1 MQTFNAVIVVAR
13 TAALSLANKRF
24 NSGIMVSGDII
35 ANRPMHYTHTHI
47 QTKRGKKLFHVF
59 QEKKKRERERE
70 RENFYHNP

>member
-35 ANRPMHYTHTHI
+35 ANRPMHYTHTYK
-47 QTKRGKKLFHVF
+47 QKGKKRLFHVF
-59 QEKKKRERERE
+59 QEKEREKKLLS
-70 RENFYHNP
+70 